1 MAVNPITASM
11 SIELPTP
18 GQTEAFGIAAPG
30 ESWGELYNAGFN
42 TVDQHDH
49 TTGRG
54 LAITSA
60 AININGD
67 LDFNT
72 ENLIGLRTA
81 RFDAISLGSLGVTD
95 IGCLLVSSADL
106 YYVDTVGNQVR
117 MTSGGAIAGAPGSI
131 SGLAAPASA
140 SYASGPKLF
149 SFESAADTVAGIA
162 CGPLVLTDS
171 SVPNG
176 KAASIQVPAG
186 LVADYQLT
194 LPGALPG
201 HTQIATVTTAG
212 VIALSDVVDNSTLQ
226 LSAGVMS
233 IKDAGVTRPK
243 LAAVGQQRSGSSNS
257 FSTASA
263 TPVDVTGVTLSI
275 TTTGRP
281 VMVILGPNFNVGS
294 ASGTWH
300 STVGQS
306 VFSLLRDGVIIS
318 TLILG
323 AVGSVPAVL
332 VSLDTGASAAAHT
345 YKMQASNTSGGSAVV
360 DDVQLVAY
368 EL

>member
-18 GQTEAFGIAAPG
+18 GQTDAVGIAAPG

-81 RFDAISLGSLGVTD
+81 RFDAISLGALGVTD

-106 YYVDTVGNQVR
+106 YYVDTAGNQVR

-140 SYASGPKLF
+140 SYSSGPKLF

-186 LVADYQLT
+186 LMADYQVT
-194 LPGALPG
+194 MPAALPG
-201 HTQIATVTTAG
+201 
-212 VIALSDVVDNSTLQ
+212 STLPVN
-226 LSAGVMS
+226 LSSAGLLTAAA
-233 IKDAGVTRPK
+233 ITRGGLPT
-243 LAAVGQQRSGSSNS
+243 VGQQISAPTSAFN
-257 FSTASA
+257 TASG
-263 TPVDVTGVTLSI
+263 TFVDITGYSVTL

-281 VMVILGPNFNVGS
+281 VMVFLQGDN
-294 ASGTWH
+294 T
-300 STVGQS
+300 
-306 VFSLLRDGVIIS
+306 
-318 TLILG
+318 
-323 AVGSVPAVL
+323 GSV
-332 VSLDTGASAAAHT
+332 SRASCT
-345 YKMQASNTSGGSAVV
+345 NTSGNQSVQIRFLRGATEIFRSGVQAVASGGIIITV
-360 DDVQLVAY
+360 FAPPSCFSVLDTPAAGTYTYKAQILSGNGADTVSIAAAQIVAY